1 MTGIMAE
8 RDPNMR
14 RCTHGGVMDNRG
26 QWGRRVYF
34 YQLRSQL
41 GEDPFEILTRLTHRV
56 WVALDK
62 NGGHAPLDPHVWPGL
77 FQTFRDIFLSRLSFS
92 PQCGRGEGCL
102 SAPCVLCGERP
113 HTHDELKRVHIL
125 QTRQPLDRFMD
136 AVSAAL
142 VRRLRTRGVALFAQG
157 KNARRQVRESLVDVL
172 KDHLFMREACRY
184 CPARVMGPGERR
196 QYPRDILGYSWG
208 GLRRIRP
215 GDHPRVEELEEA

>member
-1 MTGIMAE
+1 M
-8 RDPNMR
+8 N
-14 RCTHGGVMDNRG
+14 NRG
-26 QWGRRVYF
+26 QWSRRVYF

-56 WVALDK
+56 WVALEK
-62 NGGHAPLDPHVWPGL
+62 NVGGVPLDPHVWPGL
-77 FQTFRDIFLSRLSFS
+77 FQTFRDIFLSRLTFS

-113 HTHDELKRVHIL
+113 HTHDVLKRVHLL
-125 QTRQPLDRFMD
+125 QTRQPLDRFMN
-136 AVSAAL
+136 AVAGAL
-142 VRRLRTRGVALFAQG
+142 VRRLRARGTLFHAEG
-157 KNARRQVRESLVDVL
+157 PTARQQVKEGLVDVL
-172 KDHLFMREACRY
+172 KHHLFLREACRY

-215 GDHPRVEELEEA
+215 GDYPRVEEMEEA

>member
-1 MTGIMAE
+1 
-8 RDPNMR
+8 
-14 RCTHGGVMDNRG
+14 MDNRG
-26 QWGRRVYF
+26 QWSRRVYF

-56 WVALDK
+56 WVTLERNVRDVA
-62 NGGHAPLDPHVWPGL
+62 LDPHVWPGL

-92 PQCGRGEGCL
+92 PQCGRGEGCM

-113 HTHDELKRVHIL
+113 HTHDVLKRVHIL

-136 AVSAAL
+136 AVAAAL
-142 VRRLRTRGVALFAQG
+142 VRRLRNRGVALFAQG
-157 KNARRQVRESLVDVL
+157 KNARRHTREGLVDVL
-172 KDHLFMREACRY
+172 KDHLFMREACQQ
-184 CPARVMGPGERR
+184 CPARMMGPGERR

-215 GDHPRVEELEEA
+215 GDFPLVEELEEA